1 MVTVQVVV
9 VQVVVVT
16 QIIVVVPCHGLGIVR
31 MIDQVKKLIYLITPI
46 EFKRLKIVNLLVRG
60 KTV

>member
-1 MVTVQVVV
+1 MVTVEEVVVQVVVVQVVV

-31 MIDQVKKLIYLITPI
+31 MIDQVKKLP
-46 EFKRLKIVNLLVRG
+46 R
-60 KTV
+60 